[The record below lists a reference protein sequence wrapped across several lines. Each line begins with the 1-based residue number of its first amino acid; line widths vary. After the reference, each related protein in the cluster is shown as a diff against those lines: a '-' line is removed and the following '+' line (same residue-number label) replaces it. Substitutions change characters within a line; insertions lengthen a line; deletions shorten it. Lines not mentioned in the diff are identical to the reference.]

1 MICIPI
7 SADQPL
13 VSYRVAD
20 DLGLGIRLDLVE
32 FTLEDVH
39 MSLHRIFDDEQFYVR
54 CDRLS
59 KISHEYPG
67 YANGAKLIMDLLEEN
82 SN

>member
-1 MICIPI
+1 
-7 SADQPL
+7 
-13 VSYRVAD
+13 
-20 DLGLGIRLDLVE
+20 
-32 FTLEDVH
+32 

-67 YANGAKLIMDLLEEN
+67 YANGAREKLKLSYFLSLRYLFIFQKYIFCNFLN
-82 SN
+82 KIIKNNFKKK

>member
-20 DLGLGIRLDLVE
+20 DLGIGIRLDLVE
-32 FTLEDVH
+32 FTSEDVR

-67 YANGAKLIMDLLEEN
+67 YANGAKLIMDLLEKN

>member
-32 FTLEDVH
+32 FTSEDVR

-59 KISHEYPG
+59 KISHEHPG

>member
-1 MICIPI
+1 
-7 SADQPL
+7 
-13 VSYRVAD
+13 
-20 DLGLGIRLDLVE
+20 
-32 FTLEDVH
+32 

>member
-1 MICIPI
+1 MISIPI

-13 VSYRVAD
+13 VSYRISD
-20 DLGLGIRLDLVE
+20 DLGIAIRLDLVE
-32 FTLEDVH
+32 FTAEDVRK
-39 MSLHRIFDDEQFYVR
+39 SLHRIFDDEQFYVR

-67 YANGAKLIMDLLEEN
+67 YENGAKLIMDLLK
-82 SN
+82 